1 MKLTSSEKENYIKNN
16 PPIIKEPLTRKASSW
31 HASGEKRD
39 NTKSSSLRYENVW
52 DPNAREADLGIGVQ
66 SSVYTKDT

>member
-1 MKLTSSEKENYIKNN
+1 M
-16 PPIIKEPLTRKASSW
+16 IKEPLTRKASSW
-31 HASGEKRD
+31 HASGEKLD

-52 DPNAREADLGIGVQ
+52 DPNAREADLGIGVE